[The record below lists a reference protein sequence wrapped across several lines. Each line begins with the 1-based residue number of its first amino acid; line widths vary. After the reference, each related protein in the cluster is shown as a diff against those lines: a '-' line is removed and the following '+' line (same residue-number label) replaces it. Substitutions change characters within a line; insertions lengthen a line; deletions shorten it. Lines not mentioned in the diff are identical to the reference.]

1 MTRSELIERL
11 AAQHQLPLRD
21 VELSVKTLI
30 EQMSATLARGGRI
43 EVRGFG
49 SFSVRYRAPRVG
61 RNPRTGETVGLSGK
75 FAPHFKPGKALRERV
90 NAGLRAPSA
99 QATLPMGTAGAD
111 ANAHPLSGHR
121 PDGDG

>member
-1 MTRSELIERL
+1 MTRSELIESL
-11 AAQHQLPLRD
+11 AARHQLPLRD

-30 EQMSATLARGGRI
+30 EQMSATLAQGGRI

-49 SFSVRYRAPRVG
+49 SFSVRYRPPRVG

-90 NAGLRAPSA
+90 NAGLRAPSE
-99 QATLPMGTAGAD
+99 QAGRATRAAAGNAD
-111 ANAHPLSGHR
+111 SRRLRGHR
-121 PDGDG
+121 SGDG